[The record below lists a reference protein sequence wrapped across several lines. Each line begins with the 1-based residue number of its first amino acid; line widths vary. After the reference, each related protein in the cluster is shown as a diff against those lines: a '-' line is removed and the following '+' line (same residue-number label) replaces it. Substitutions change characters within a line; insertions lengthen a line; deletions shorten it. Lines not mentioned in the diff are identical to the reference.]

1 MALWHNYVAN
11 ANIYYKN
18 VAWVALCT
26 LECVH
31 RGKASERIE
40 SSVFRLD
47 PSSPA
52 QKDGR

>member
-18 VAWVALCT
+18 VAWVALGT

-31 RGKASERIE
+31 RGKASKRIE
-40 SSVFRLD
+40 SSVFRREM
-47 PSSPA
+47 SWYS
-52 QKDGR
+52 QREIS